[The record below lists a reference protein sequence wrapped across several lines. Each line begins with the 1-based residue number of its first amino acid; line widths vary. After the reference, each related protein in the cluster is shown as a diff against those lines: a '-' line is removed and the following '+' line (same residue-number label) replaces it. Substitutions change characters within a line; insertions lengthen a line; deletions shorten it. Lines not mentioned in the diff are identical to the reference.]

1 MEVVVGIKPRKLT
14 RARLIND
21 YVVEGSGI
29 DEEFID
35 QLIARAGGKLGV
47 VQRLFNKIEKH
58 QENCRLRGV
67 AFSIEDFAILQN
79 R

>member
-1 MEVVVGIKPRKLT
+1 MYIETGIKPRKLT

-29 DEEFID
+29 TEEFID
-35 QLIARAGGKLGV
+35 RLIAAADGKLSV
-47 VQRLFNKIEKH
+47 VQAAFNKLEKY

-67 AFSIEDFAILQN
+67 PFSVEDFANL
-79 R
+79 